1 MTFKCGFCKKSFK
14 KESTLAVHVCEKKR
28 RHMVRDNKDAQLG
41 FRTYQLFYKVGT
53 NSKKEKTYEDF
64 ADSHYYTAFIKFATY
79 CIDLKIDNVE
89 NYTTWLIRNQ
99 TRLDK
104 WASDTVFNNYIKD
117 RLKTESVSRAV
128 ERTVLFLNGW
138 ASENNTNYDNYF
150 TMVNTNIAVVHI
162 CSGKISPWVL
172 YASKGAQELL
182 NRMNDEQIRIIS
194 EYVDPH
200 FWSIRIKRK
209 VEDFVWV
216 ESVMKEAQL

>member
-1 MTFKCGFCKKSFK
+1 MNYYHFQYLSIIK
-14 KESTLAVHVCEKKR
+14 LIIIAV
-28 RHMVRDNKDAQLG
+28 
-41 FRTYQLFYKVGT
+41 F
-53 NSKKEKTYEDF
+53 
-64 ADSHYYTAFIKFATY
+64 
-79 CIDLKIDNVE
+79 
-89 NYTTWLIRNQ
+89 
-99 TRLDK
+99 
-104 WASDTVFNNYIKD
+104 
-117 RLKTESVSRAV
+117 
-128 ERTVLFLNGW
+128 
-138 ASENNTNYDNYF
+138 NYF
-150 TMVNTNIAVVHI
+150 TMINTNIAVVHI